1 MSTSTIRMTGAQT
14 ITLTE
19 TDGVLALSVQADTS
33 GGSFTFLGS
42 QAFQGIPSEA
52 LTLTDGEGVN
62 LVANNPTTPI
72 KDVVITWVS
81 GTVNVLISYS

>member
-14 ITLTE
+14 ITITQA
-19 TDGVLALSVQADTS
+19 DGVLALSVQADTS

-42 QAFQGIPSEA
+42 QSFQGIASEA

-62 LVANNPTTPI
+62 LTSSNPTVPI
-72 KDVVITWVS
+72 TDVEIVWVS
-81 GTVNVLISYS
+81 GVVNVLISYI